1 MLGRNN
7 STWRIA
13 NVCPACTY
21 KLKHEPSL
29 KFSMFVAMDGNDSL
43 KRVLRKEAVDVDHTV
58 WAATERDDDRDAS
71 DGYYASRDKVDGF
84 GKEKAGTLLPTD
96 NVEDNPCATR
106 WKNMINDTTAK
117 SRSLF
122 DETGLF
128 LSTCRHSFVIVAVD
142 MVRSGELSKYAL
154 AVVDIILECLDDD
167 VGLGYDIGCHFKTTL
182 ANSKLGPLAFAKRL
196 RCLVGSFHG
205 HAHNRL
211 CQLSYLATYI
221 EGLGREDLE
230 TLERFFSRSNAL
242 ARSCRNASRFH
253 RQQEI
258 TTYLKYTDVFE
269 TYPNLSQV
277 ICTRY
282 KSALKLLAD
291 EPAVQQLMRDEGIVA
306 QDFDDALRE
315 EREHLLALK
324 TSSTKPVETL
334 EISYVKSLQKLQ
346 ASSELVAE
354 RRSAARRSRGDDA
367 PFVSGRTKAE
377 IDLRHAQERLDRDA
391 KVVESLEVSLD
402 IVNRWQ
408 TNWPQYKKAEHDA
421 LLLRY
426 QQSLDRLEL
435 LLVQRFLEFTRM
447 NQSGTGYQLRQHLGK
462 AMQVRSKTI
471 RAALAVYNELA
482 VLLDRPPL
490 EWDEIVN
497 ITFLSDFDLLR
508 DSTSNIHNRRWARPA
523 FRDLMHRYF
532 RIVRAREEIVR
543 LNVEIPR
550 VLTWMRDDSD
560 FLRQME
566 QSLRRVEGKSPAQIE
581 GDLLLAVQLQDY
593 AQQKHRFDDVH
604 RRRFHDLSK
613 LPGFT
618 GSLELGVAR
627 CLIVKLGHLI
637 ALLVVDDH
645 EGRLLV
651 RVTSARIG
659 S

>member
-1 MLGRNN
+1 M
-7 STWRIA
+7 
-13 NVCPACTY
+13 
-21 KLKHEPSL
+21 H
-29 KFSMFVAMDGNDSL
+29 
-43 KRVLRKEAVDVDHTV
+43 
-58 WAATERDDDRDAS
+58 
-71 DGYYASRDKVDGF
+71 SR
-84 GKEKAGTLLPTD
+84 
-96 NVEDNPCATR
+96 
-106 WKNMINDTTAK
+106 
-117 SRSLF
+117 
-122 DETGLF
+122 
-128 LSTCRHSFVIVAVD
+128 
-142 MVRSGELSKYAL
+142 SKYAL

-196 RCLVGSFHG
+196 RCL
-205 HAHNRL
+205 L
-211 CQLSYLATYI
+211 LYLATYI
-221 EGLGREDLE
+221 KGLGREDLE
-230 TLERFFSRSNAL
+230 TLERFFSRSNAP

-277 ICTRY
+277 ISTRY

-291 EPAVQQLMRDEGIVA
+291 EPAVQQLMQDEGIVA

-324 TSSTKPVETL
+324 ASSTKPVETL

-346 ASSELVAE
+346 ASRAAFSGTPGRGAMTLLLSLAAPKP
-354 RRSAARRSRGDDA
+354 RLTYGMPRSGLT
-367 PFVSGRTKAE
+367 GT
-377 IDLRHAQERLDRDA
+377 Q

-618 GSLELGVAR
+618 GSLELGVA
-627 CLIVKLGHLI
+627 LPAKWNP
-637 ALLVVDDH
+637 LLQQPEDYEAPPENAEE
-645 EGRLLV
+645 EGQGAPFDR
-651 RVTSARIG
+651 RVTAKGTLVDMFRIFADDEPASEAPEMHLNPTPAAPMNMIILGRAHRQNSDDAQAAVAIMRTDTEAILPIRLPSEFEPSAHAAELLGILRAACEAPEDAELEITTSPATARSLLG
-659 S
+659 KAEGWED